1 MIKFKRKNPD
11 YILKITFVIL
21 GVTVVFLAIIA
32 SWLWNLF
39 FDPANFDL
47 AKWANKAIFNT
58 SVSLIMMS
66 LGFIAINESLKARES
81 GKYNLRVEAFNE
93 LVNQLFVTNTIVYF
107 DQFLIWYSSKQLR
120 DKKIKYLTRHG
131 ISVMDAQVLV
141 DNATLD
147 DIPTLTGLHQTEVEK
162 KIIFFKFKKKSITK
176 PIGKKGEDI
185 IRKDKDGRDILIS
198 AVNDTLAPYL
208 EEVLNGTIYV
218 DVEDSSYY
226 ITIDKNRDSNLTSLE
241 RAQHTEKDRVKS
253 LRTSFISKGLMGI
266 IYATLLALLVVDL
279 NQGAGE
285 AEAIW
290 NLLAR
295 ICAATFGFVTGGF
308 AGITNV
314 NYLYKEM
321 GDKMKVDMEYK
332 KYLDTKEFVP
342 KTYDQILKE
351 KLMEKK
357 ELGQLSKEGD
367 VQNG

>member
-1 MIKFKRKNPD
+1 MKDKRKNTD
-11 YILKITFVIL
+11 FILKITFVVL
-21 GVTVVFLAIIA
+21 GVVVVFLAIIA

-39 FDPANFDL
+39 FDPSNFDL
-47 AKWANKAIFNT
+47 AKWANRAIFNT
-58 SVSLIMMS
+58 SVSLIMMV
-66 LGFIAINESLKARES
+66 LGFIAINESLKAREN
-81 GKYNLRVEAFNE
+81 GKYNLRVEAFND
-93 LVNQLFVTNTIVYF
+93 LVNQLFSNNTIVYF

-131 ISVMDAQVLV
+131 ISVMDAQILV

-226 ITIDKNRDSNLTSLE
+226 TTIDRNKDSNLTSLE

-253 LRTSFISKGLMGI
+253 LRTSFVSKGLMGI

-279 NQGAGE
+279 NKGAGE

-295 ICAATFGFVTGGF
+295 ICAATLGFITGGF

-314 NYLYKEM
+314 TYLYKEM

-332 KYLDTKEFVP
+332 KYLDTKEFIP